1 MRLEGKIW
9 KHGRHWLVEVPALD
23 VMTQG
28 RTRAD
33 ALRMIADLVETMAD
47 EEGMSVDVHPGA
59 NGLLAIETSDAAAL
73 EAVVLR
79 RQREKHGIS

>member
-9 KHGRHWLVEVPALD
+9 KHGRHWLVEVPVLD

-47 EEGMSVDVHPGA
+47 EEGVSVNVHPRA
-59 NGLLAIETSDAAAL
+59 NGLIAIESSNAAL
-73 EAVVLR
+73 VAVVLR
-79 RQREKHGIS
+79 RQREKHGVS